1 VAVHVWYAGQGAAA
15 PATGAAIHDTG
26 TVTVKSKTIT
36 VKELTVRE
44 IINLAK
50 NKALLGT
57 SSKIKEDEFELDA
70 LRELADE
77 MLPQFLEGATMDE
90 LLDMK
95 PSQLKE
101 IYAKFMEVNST
112 FFAVARSVGL
122 HQIVEQLKLALQKD
136 FLKLLAD
143 L

>member
-1 VAVHVWYAGQGAAA
+1 MAKAKQEAGAAKEA
-15 PATGAAIHDTG
+15 PAPAIHDTG
-26 TVTVKSKTIT
+26 TVTVKQKTIT

-44 IINLAK
+44 IINLA
-50 NKALLGT
+50 NNEALRGVG
-57 SSKIKEDEFELDA
+57 SSEDGFELAA
-70 LRELADE
+70 LREQADE
-77 MLPQFLEGATMDE
+77 YLPQFIEGATMDD

-101 IYAKFMEVNST
+101 IYDKFMEVNKT

-136 FLKLLAD
+136 FLKLVAD

>member
-1 VAVHVWYAGQGAAA
+1 MAK
-15 PATGAAIHDTG
+15 AIHDTD
-26 TVTVKSKTIT
+26 TVTVEKFTIT

-44 IINLAK
+44 IIALA
-50 NKALLGT
+50 NDKALMGGA
-57 SSKIKEDEFELDA
+57 SSGDGFELAA
-70 LRELADE
+70 LREQADKY
-77 MLPQFLEGATMDE
+77 LPKFIEGAEIEE

-95 PSQLKE
+95 PSQLKA
-101 IYAKFMEVNST
+101 IYEKFMEVNST

-122 HQIVEQLKLALQKD
+122 MQIVEQLKLALQKD